1 MNRPKYCEGGG
12 GAAQVKNI
20 LVFDENL
27 NPIIK

>member
-1 MNRPKYCEGGG
+1 MNRPKYCEGG